1 VVTREKTKI
10 MKLILAETMMVVQK
24 QKNYVKV
31 LKGKNRIKDMYIC
44 LQDTDTDVDGKEVPH
59 VHLV

>member
-1 VVTREKTKI
+1 
-10 MKLILAETMMVVQK
+10 MVVQK